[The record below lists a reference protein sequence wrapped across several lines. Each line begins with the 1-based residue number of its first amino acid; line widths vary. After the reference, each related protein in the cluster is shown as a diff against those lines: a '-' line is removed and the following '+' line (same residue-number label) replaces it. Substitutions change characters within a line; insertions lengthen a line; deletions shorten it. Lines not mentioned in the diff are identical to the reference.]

1 MQVSYR
7 WLQQYVNI
15 PWGPEELAQQLTLGG
30 IEVEQVAYRASGLSG
45 VVTGQIARL
54 EPHPNADKLQ
64 ICQMDVGQPELV
76 TIVTGADNVFAGA
89 VVPTALVGAKLP
101 SGQEIGRAE
110 FRGVASAGMLCSAD
124 ELGIDKKMVPPEMRD
139 GIYIL
144 PSTVAPGADIREVMG
159 LDDYVL
165 ELDLTPNRSDCLSML
180 GVAYEIAAL
189 TKQQVRL
196 PGLLPVSIGAAHSE
210 VKVDIVAPD
219 LCPGYLGLVVNNVSV
234 GPSPLWLQNA
244 LQAAGLRPINNL
256 VDITNY
262 VLLELG
268 QPLHAFDLDKLAGKQ
283 IKVRRAHADEKVV
296 TLDGVPRY
304 LTTADLVIADQ
315 ETSVA
320 IAGIMGSQA
329 AEVTEQT
336 QRVFLESAYF
346 DYKSIRRSSRRL
358 GLRTD
363 ASSRFDKGVDPG
375 RVLMALERAAQLL
388 QELGCGQP
396 EAIAVGQLANLPT
409 QQVISFR
416 PERAERLLGVSIDHS
431 EMRCLL
437 ERLGLIVDASC
448 EPWQVTAPSRR
459 SDLQIEVDL
468 IEEIARLYGLAKIPV
483 GNMSGPIMQ
492 GHLTE
497 YQLAEQNMRKQLLGL
512 GLTEVLTLSFVNPR
526 EVAQIVGSDH
536 CWNRGLLLQN
546 PLSSERSLMRPTLL
560 VGLLNVLRYN
570 AARQQQDLAIFEM
583 ANVFRPRSGDQP
595 LQPEEPLHL
604 GLACMGKLPHDWH
617 SQEDDYDFHYLK
629 GMLVAL
635 LAKQGVVDL
644 EWQRADEC
652 FLHPGR
658 SAAIYW
664 DGAYLGYLGELHP
677 DVAEQYGLQPRVIVA
692 ELALESVLIR
702 ASHVPLFQ
710 GIPRYPAVVRDLA
723 IVVDQNVTAAQVAQV
738 IRRAAGELL
747 VDLRLFDVYQGQ
759 QVAGQRK
766 SLAYSLVLQS
776 RETTLLD
783 AEVTAIIERVISE
796 LQTQVGAQ
804 LRQLR

>member
-7 WLQQYVNI
+7 WLKQYVDI

-30 IEVEQVAYRASGLSG
+30 IEVDQVEYRAAGLSG
-45 VVTGQIARL
+45 VVTGRIVRL

-64 ICQMDVGQPELV
+64 ICTMDVGQPELI
-76 TIVTGADNVFAGA
+76 TIVTGADNVFEGA
-89 VVPTALVGAKLP
+89 IVPTALVGAKLP
-101 SGQEIGRAE
+101 TGQEIGHAD

-144 PSTVAPGADIREVMG
+144 PNTVAPGADIREVMG

-165 ELDLTPNRSDCLSML
+165 ELGLTPNRSDCLSML
-180 GVAYEIAAL
+180 GVAYEVAAL
-189 TKQQVRL
+189 SNQQVRL
-196 PGLLPVSIGAAHSE
+196 PELLPIATEATHSE
-210 VKVDIVAPD
+210 VEVDIVAPD

-234 GPSPLWLQNA
+234 GPSPLWMQNA
-244 LQAAGLRPINNL
+244 LQAAGLRPISNL

-283 IKVRRAHADEKVV
+283 ICVRRAQAEEKIT
-296 TLDGVPRY
+296 TLDNVPRH
-304 LTTADLVIADQ
+304 LTADDLVIADK
-315 ETSVA
+315 EATVA
-320 IAGIMGSQA
+320 IAGIMGSQS
-329 AEVTEQT
+329 AEVSEQT

-375 RVLMALERAAQLL
+375 RVLMALKRAAQLM

-396 EAIAVGQLANLPT
+396 ETIAVGQLADVPT
-409 QQVISFR
+409 QQVIGLR
-416 PERAERLLGVSIDHS
+416 PERVERLLGVSIDLG
-431 EMRCLL
+431 EMRVLL
-437 ERLGLIVDASC
+437 ERLGLSVDASR
-448 EPWQVTAPSRR
+448 EPWQIIAPSRR

-483 GNMSGPIMQ
+483 GKMSGPTMQ

-497 YQLAEQNMRKQLLGL
+497 CQLAEQNLRKQLLGL

-526 EVAQIVGSDH
+526 EVAQIVGPDH
-536 CWNRGLLLQN
+536 LWNRGLVLKN

-560 VGLLNVLRYN
+560 VGLLNVLGYN
-570 AARQQQDLAIFEM
+570 AARQQQDLAIFEI
-583 ANVFRPRSGDQP
+583 ANVFRPRPEAQLG
-595 LQPEEPLHL
+595 QPEEPLQL

-617 SQEDDYDFHYLK
+617 SGETDYDFHYLK
-629 GMLVAL
+629 GLLVTL
-635 LAKQGVVDL
+635 LAKQRVVDL
-644 EWQRADEC
+644 EWQRADET

-664 DGAYLGYLGELHP
+664 NGICLGYLGELHP
-677 DVAEQYGLQPRVIVA
+677 DVAEQYGLKHRAVVG
-692 ELALESVLIR
+692 ELTLEPVLVQ
-702 ASHVPLFQ
+702 ASRVPLFQ

-723 IVVDQNVTAAQVAQV
+723 VVVDQSITAAQVAQV
-738 IRRAAGELL
+738 IKQAAGELL
-747 VDLRLFDVYQGQ
+747 IDLQLFDVYQGQ
-759 QVAGQRK
+759 QVTGQRK

-776 RETTLLD
+776 RERTLLE
-783 AEVTAIIERVISE
+783 AEIAAILEQVINE
-796 LQTQVGAQ
+796 LQTQLGAK
-804 LRQLR
+804 LR